1 MSADY
6 PDREVWLAK
15 RCGKRVAR
23 GRYIHVSKKLA
34 VIPLPQPHLVV
45 SSEPGITYRRSR

>member
-15 RCGKRVAR
+15 RDTLRGQVHAVRQWPSRRDGTFNVGRNAAKRAKR
-23 GRYIHVSKKLA
+23 AKR
-34 VIPLPQPHLVV
+34 
-45 SSEPGITYRRSR
+45 